1 MGYFNKQK
9 ERDMEKNQAAIDANR
24 ERDRQATA
32 NRQQITNIHLVDIQN
47 LLADIIREQQRTN
60 VTLNELFIVLTEGK

>member
-1 MGYFNKQK
+1 
-9 ERDMEKNQAAIDANR
+9 MEKNQAAIDANR